1 MLRSGVSLDDRY
13 RLDERVA
20 TGGMGDVWRATDLTL
35 GRTVA
40 VKVLLPSL
48 SADPG
53 FGARFLA
60 ESRMLA
66 AVRHPGVVQVYDRGE
81 CELPEGGRATYL
93 VMEFVDGEPL
103 SARISREERLP
114 PAVAMRIVAEAAQAL
129 DAVHEGG
136 IVHRDVKPSNLMLRP
151 DGRVV
156 LLDFGVAR
164 SAAVTSVTGTNAGVL
179 GTALYMAPEQAR
191 RQPVTPATDVYALGA
206 VAYHAIAGHPP
217 FMGDNP
223 VAVAM
228 MHLDTPPPELPADV
242 PPAVRAVVLRAL
254 EKEPADRYATGAAL
268 ASAALSA
275 VGAAPLDSTA
285 ELPDDPDA
293 TAPVGFAGNGRING
307 VGRAGVPVAPPPH
320 SGRPVRCRPYTPA
333 AVATGAGTRP
343 SRECSSASRRWR
355 LSRSWSSCRRAA
367 TRHRRAASTRP
378 RRPPPPGPRTARR
391 RRSSRIAR
399 ATPVSRRRVMLLLPR
414 VRPASRSRARRRR
427 PRRPASRPR
436 RTSRSPALA
445 KVASPRSPPRT
456 AHRRPTRR
464 AHPGRRAD
472 VAARRDPATHAG
484 VIASRASWPPRPS
497 ALSSAPTPPPLRRRL
512 GRRAGGDACPIPSS
526 ARLWLPSPRSPCSA
540 SAPPCGG
547 ARRSSRQGCSTM

>member
-307 VGRAGVPVAPPPH
+307 VGRAGVPVAPPAALRETGALPPVH
-320 SGRPVRCRPYTPA
+320 PGGGGNRRRNAAIAGVLVGVAALALVALLVFLPESGNSPPAGGVNSTAPSATAGATNGPAPQEQPDRPRDTGVATPSNAPTTEGATGEPEQSEEAATPPAGEPTAPDEPEPSVSEGGEPSQPA
-333 AVATGAGTRP
+333 ADG
-343 SRECSSASRRWR
+343 
-355 LSRSWSSCRRAA
+355 
-367 TRHRRAASTRP
+367 
-378 RRPPPPGPRTARR
+378 
-391 RRSSRIAR
+391 
-399 ATPVSRRRVMLLLPR
+399 
-414 VRPASRSRARRRR
+414 
-427 PRRPASRPR
+427 
-436 RTSRSPALA
+436 
-445 KVASPRSPPRT
+445 
-456 AHRRPTRR
+456 
-464 AHPGRRAD
+464 
-472 VAARRDPATHAG
+472 
-484 VIASRASWPPRPS
+484 
-497 ALSSAPTPPPLRRRL
+497 TPPPDAE
-512 GRRAGGDACPIPSS
+512 GTPGAAG
-526 ARLWLPSPRSPCSA
+526 
-540 SAPPCGG
+540 
-547 ARRSSRQGCSTM
+547 